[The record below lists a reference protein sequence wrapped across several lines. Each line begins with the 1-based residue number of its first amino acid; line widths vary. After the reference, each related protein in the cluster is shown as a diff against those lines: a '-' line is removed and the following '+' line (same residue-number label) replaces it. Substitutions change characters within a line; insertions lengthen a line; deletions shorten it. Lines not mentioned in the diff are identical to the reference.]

1 MLLCELFERIIRDM
15 QRNRLMVRSL
25 KALMFL
31 LLLLVAGV
39 HAGSLAEEL
48 IAKAPSANPEVV
60 RLAVKAAQC
69 AASRG
74 EGSSDIITLIDYS
87 IDSTMPRLW
96 VFDTVNKALVYEEW
110 VAHGK
115 NSGENSTKNFSN
127 EHRSYATSLGLF
139 KTADSYYGKNGYSLR
154 LHGLESG
161 VNDKAFERAIV
172 MHGAP
177 YVSETAINNWG
188 RLGRSWGC
196 PAVRSE
202 IAAELIDTIK
212 DGYFIFSYYP
222 DSEWLEHSKYL
233 NCAP

>member
-1 MLLCELFERIIRDM
+1 M
-15 QRNRLMVRSL
+15 QRNRQMVRSL
-25 KALMFL
+25 RALVFL
-31 LLLLVAGV
+31 LLLTAWA
-39 HAGSLAEEL
+39 HADTLSGEL
-48 IAKAPSANPEVV
+48 ITKAPSANPEVI
-60 RLAVKAAQC
+60 RLAVKAAEC

-74 EGSSDIITLIDYS
+74 EGSSDIITVIDYS

-96 VFDTVNKALVYEEW
+96 VFDTVNKELVYEEL

-115 NSGENSTKNFSN
+115 NTGENSAKKFSN
-127 EHRSYATSLGLF
+127 EHRSYASSLGLF
-139 KTADSYYGKNGYSLR
+139 KTANSYYGKNGYSLR
-154 LHGLESG
+154 LHGLEPG

-177 YVSETAINNWG
+177 YVSDTAINNWG

-202 IAAELIDTIK
+202 IAPKLIDTIK
-212 DGYFIFSYYP
+212 DGYFIFSYYS
-222 DSEWLEHSKYL
+222 DSEWLERSKYL